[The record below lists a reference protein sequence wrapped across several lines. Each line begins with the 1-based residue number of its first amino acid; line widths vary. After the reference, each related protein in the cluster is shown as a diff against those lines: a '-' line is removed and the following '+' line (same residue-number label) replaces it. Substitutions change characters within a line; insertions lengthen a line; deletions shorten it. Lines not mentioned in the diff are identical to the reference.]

1 MSASLLIPLKRQLA
15 RRIAACVVDLN
26 LRQVEA
32 AEMLGLTQ
40 PRLNA
45 LLKGRVELFSL
56 DALVQIAMRAGLTVR
71 VNATRA
77 YRYGGIANAE

>member
-1 MSASLLIPLKRQLA
+1 MSASSLTPLKRQLA
-15 RRIAACVVDLN
+15 RRIAACVGNLN

-32 AEMLGLTQ
+32 AEMLELTQ

-71 VNATRA
+71 VSATRA
-77 YRYGGIANAE
+77 YRHR

>member
-1 MSASLLIPLKRQLA
+1 MPAAPLAPLKRQLA
-15 RRIAACVVDLN
+15 SRIAACVDQLN

-32 AEMLGLTQ
+32 ATMLELTQ

-56 DALVQIAMRAGLTVR
+56 DALAQIAMRAGLTVR
-71 VNATRA
+71 VSATR
-77 YRYGGIANAE
+77 RYGSD

>member
-1 MSASLLIPLKRQLA
+1 MPASTLAPLKRQLA
-15 RRIAACVVDLN
+15 RRIAACVGDLN

-32 AEMLGLTQ
+32 AEMLELTQ

-56 DALVQIAMRAGLTVR
+56 DALAQIAMRAGLTVR
-71 VNATRA
+71 VSATRR
-77 YRYGGIANAE
+77 YRSG

>member
-1 MSASLLIPLKRQLA
+1 MPAASLVPLKRKLA
-15 RRIAACVVDLN
+15 RRITACVLQLE

-32 AEMLGLTQ
+32 AQMLELTQ

-56 DALVQIAMRAGLTVR
+56 DALAQIAMRAGLTVR
-71 VNATRA
+71 VSATRA
-77 YRYGGIANAE
+77 YRHG